1 MPTLA
6 LSATPALVLPLGFVQ
21 GVVILW
27 KRVKRVAG
35 STEAA
40 DLASLSAATQAPT
53 VQWLVDT
60 ITAHHACRKLVK
72 RAVPLFFSRLFAAV
86 DKRPFVLGV
95 PALSAIFQANVE
107 CIRLIRKCL
116 EPVMFVATRADCY
129 SVLLPLLVRASDV
142 ILFQH
147 QYDRLGEKLRTRSI
161 SRCLFLSTMVTF
173 HAVNGNQELT
183 VMPFGP
189 LPGDDPVEVYAVS
202 TPRPMEEL
210 LALVEGEAMGRMVA
224 NLVLEVGLRL

>member
-1 MPTLA
+1 M
-6 LSATPALVLPLGFVQ
+6 
-21 GVVILW
+21 W

-72 RAVPLFFSRLFAAV
+72 RAVPLFFSLLFAAV
-86 DKRPFVLGV
+86 DKRPFVLEV

-107 CIRLIRKCL
+107 CIRVIRKCL
-116 EPVMFVATRADCY
+116 EPIMFVATRADCY

-147 QYDRLGEKLRTRSI
+147 QYDREKLRTRSI

-189 LPGDDPVEVYAVS
+189 LPDDDPVEVYAVS

-210 LALVEGEAMGRMVA
+210 LALVEGEAMGRMGEAMGRMVA